1 MQLKL
6 AGPCLAA
13 AALALSVA
21 VSSYSGAAHAQTA
34 EATAARMQAIDTALR
49 EHERRFA
56 AARAPT
62 AADAATAYQFEFEGL
77 TTARVPMTAFA
88 GDVVLVVNTASKC
101 GYTPQYEGLQRI
113 YNEYHAQ
120 GFEVLGVPSNNFAG
134 QEPGTA
140 EEIRQF
146 CSLNYGVTFPMAG
159 KTEVVGD
166 RAHPFYRWARTQ
178 IGDSAVPRWN
188 FHKVL
193 VGRDGRVIAAFPSA
207 VTPTSE
213 RLRTAI
219 TTALAARA
227 STPASA
233 R

>member
-6 AGPCLAA
+6 ARLCLAA

-21 VSSYSGAAHAQTA
+21 VSSYSRPALAQTA
-34 EATAARMQAIDTALR
+34 DATAARMQAIDAALR
-49 EHERRFA
+49 EQERRFA

-101 GYTPQYEGLQRI
+101 GYTPQYEGLQQI

-120 GFEVLGVPSNNFAG
+120 GFEVLGVPSNNFLG

-193 VGRDGRVIAAFPSA
+193 VGRDGRVIAAFPSG

-213 RLRTAI
+213 QLRTAI
-219 TTALAARA
+219 TTALAAR
-227 STPASA
+227 PAN
-233 R
+233 RR